1 MTIQREREKA
11 MIDQLVDDN
20 ALEAQ
25 VHFLYPDTKRL
36 LGVHG
41 MRCLMVANP
50 DPLEVKDRLDHPHNA
65 ALENALPLW
74 VNFYRYEATA
84 DRGTPQRPRYATVR
98 HSVGGMAVHT
108 GLGDYQAINELSGQP
123 TLPTGLNL
131 WLDFYRLD
139 RSRNGSGGYH
149 RPLPGELFGLMK
161 EFNIPDNLASFQQT
175 FPRTDRNDI
184 NFLAHYIQSLI
195 TKAEVENPLVIDWMS
210 FWQEIQRK
218 VQAVIEKKS

>member
-50 DPLEVKDRLDHPHNA
+50 DPLEVKDQLDHPHNA

-84 DRGTPQRPRYATVR
+84 DRGTPNTLAMQPSAIVSAAWPFIPVLATIKR
-98 HSVGGMAVHT
+98 SMNYRA
-108 GLGDYQAINELSGQP
+108 SQP
-123 TLPTGLNL
+123 C
-131 WLDFYRLD
+131 R
-139 RSRNGSGGYH
+139 RV
-149 RPLPGELFGLMK
+149 
-161 EFNIPDNLASFQQT
+161 
-175 FPRTDRNDI
+175 
-184 NFLAHYIQSLI
+184 LI
-195 TKAEVENPLVIDWMS
+195 CG
-210 FWQEIQRK
+210 
-218 VQAVIEKKS
+218 